1 VGSLNL
7 SSPELFYRNKSLLR
21 CPHAYDGFLGLHED
35 PFSLAPDPRY
45 LYRTRHA
52 HETLRQLTRGI
63 LARKGLILLSGEVGT
78 GKTTLLNGALQALGN
93 NPSTGPGAGNKTPG
107 TGNKA
112 RTAVLMH
119 PTLTREEF
127 IEAVLTGFQV
137 PFMATRKPR
146 RLQILSDMLL
156 DVRHHG
162 GIAVLAIDEAQ
173 LLSPDLLDEIRMF
186 ASMRAGNDKL
196 LQIILCGQP
205 EIEGKFRSSAF
216 WAIQPLVTVRCVT
229 SPLSLL
235 DTSEYIHHRMKLAG
249 AKSDST
255 FTSEAAIAAHHL
267 SQGIPRLVNLL
278 CSHALA
284 AAGALG
290 ASHITA
296 RMIGDA
302 AERIQFPDGRPP
314 GPRPRTRPPG
324 NGTFASTAVARSAA
338 PVLSARKPR
347 PQAPASAAVPR
358 SMAADTGIVLTPRRA
373 AADWPEQVLLIW
385 LRLAIR
391 RTSYRLECWSANF
404 GRKRYSL
411 PLLNLA
417 LSGAMLLALAQS
429 SRFSAGSE
437 HTMRSVLGFS
447 GLLLLD
453 ISLGLAGYLFLND
466 RWKRNGR
473 PPAAN
478 FLWSSYK
485 RIYELLRNAA
495 AS

>member
-1 VGSLNL
+1 VSSSNF

-21 CPHAYDGFLGLHED
+21 CPHAYEGFLGLQED
-35 PFSLAPDPRY
+35 PFSLSPDPRY

-63 LARKGLILLSGEVGT
+63 LARKGLILLSGDVGT
-78 GKTTLLNGALQALGN
+78 GKTTLLNSALQVLGDN
-93 NPSTGPGAGNKTPG
+93 PGARSKT
-107 TGNKA
+107 
-112 RTAVLMH
+112 RTAVLVH

-127 IEAVLTGFQV
+127 VEAVLTDFRV
-137 PFMATRKPR
+137 PFAATRRPR

-156 DVRHHG
+156 EVRRHG

-186 ASMRAGNDKL
+186 ANMRAGSDEL

-205 EIEGKFRSSAF
+205 EIEGKFSSSPF

-235 DTSEYIHHRMKLAG
+235 DTREYIHHRMKLAG
-249 AKSDST
+249 AKSDSI
-255 FTSEAAIAAHHL
+255 FTAEAAIAAHHH

-284 AAGALG
+284 AAGAVG

-296 RMIGDA
+296 RMIADA
-302 AERIQFPDGRPP
+302 ADKVPFPDGRPP
-314 GPRPRTRPPG
+314 RPRSRSRLPELRNLALPQT
-324 NGTFASTAVARSAA
+324 SRSAA
-338 PVLSARKPR
+338 RPLNANKPHA
-347 PQAPASAAVPR
+347 QASVPAPVPR
-358 SMAADTGIVLTPRRA
+358 NRVAEPVTAIAQRRA
-373 AADWPEQVLLIW
+373 AADWPDQVLLIW
-385 LRLAIR
+385 FRLAVR
-391 RTSYRLECWSANF
+391 QASYRLECWWAANF
-404 GRKRYSL
+404 AGKKYSL
-411 PLLNLA
+411 SVVNLA
-417 LSGAMLLALAQS
+417 LSGTLLLV
-429 SRFSAGSE
+429 FSQGPGFTTDWE
-437 HTMRSVLGFS
+437 HTTRSVLGFS

-453 ISLGLAGYLFLND
+453 VSVGLAVYLFLNE
-466 RWKRNGR
+466 RWTRLGK

-478 FLWSSYK
+478 FLWSRYK
-485 RIYELLRNAA
+485 RLYALLRDTA

>member
-1 VGSLNL
+1 VGSLNF

-35 PFSLAPDPRY
+35 PFSLTPDPRY
-45 LYRTRHA
+45 LYRTRQA

-78 GKTTLLNGALQALGN
+78 GKTTLLNGALQMLRN
-93 NPSTGPGAGNKTPG
+93 NPG
-107 TGNKA
+107 TGNKT

-127 IEAVLTGFQV
+127 IEAVLTDFRV
-137 PFMATRKPR
+137 PFIATRKPR

-156 DVRHHG
+156 EVRHYG

-186 ASMRAGNDKL
+186 SNMRAGDDEL
-196 LQIILCGQP
+196 LQIVLCGQP
-205 EIEGKFRSSAF
+205 EIEGKISGSPFS
-216 WAIQPLVTVRCVT
+216 AIQSLVTVRCVT
-229 SPLSLL
+229 SPLSLR

-249 AKSDST
+249 AKSDSV

-302 AERIQFPDGRPP
+302 ADRIQFPDGRPP
-314 GPRPRTRPPG
+314 GPRLRTRPPEDR
-324 NGTFASTAVARSAA
+324 TFAPLAVARSAA
-338 PVLSARKPR
+338 PLFSARKPH
-347 PQAPASAAVPR
+347 PQAPAAAAVPR
-358 SMAADTGIVLTPRRA
+358 SMAADPGIVIAPHRA
-373 AADWPEQVLLIW
+373 AVDRPEHVLLIW
-385 LRLAIR
+385 FRLAIR
-391 RTSYRLECWSANF
+391 RTSYMLECWSANLA
-404 GRKRYSL
+404 RKQYSL

-417 LSGAMLLALAQS
+417 LSGAMLLALAQ
-429 SRFSAGSE
+429 RPGFTTGSE
-437 HTMRSVLGFS
+437 HTLRSVLGFT

-453 ISLGLAGYLFLND
+453 VSLGLAGYLFLND
-466 RWKRNGR
+466 HWKRLGR

-485 RIYELLRNAA
+485 RIYELLRNTA